1 MSRTRGRRRQV
12 AATLGATVVIV
23 GVLGGLSAAS
33 GARQGRHRP
42 HAGRGAG
49 PSAVEV
55 AVARRGSAREEVTVS
70 GVVAARAT
78 VDVASMLPGPVRT
91 LAVVPGQRVRA
102 GQLLAVVSD
111 SLANGQLAL
120 AKAAAATANAK
131 LQAARAGPRPQAVAV
146 AKATLEKA
154 ESTLSSARSTYQ
166 DTLAVVARDHQA
178 GIADALVG
186 LRKAKATL
194 SSADQVLNDA
204 QAAAAATDHA
214 ALDSAKAALSKA
226 RTSFASAET
235 SEQTAI
241 TVDRDAEAA
250 RAAAN
255 ALAFSSAEAVL
266 EKAKEALASAETSEQ
281 TAITVDRDAEAQ
293 TAAANAAAVASA
305 EAALSKAQADA
316 AAAATVEAED
326 EQAVLQAQGDQDD
339 SSSDAAPADA
349 NTADA
354 TSLANAEAAL
364 SNAVA
369 ATTAADAALA
379 QASEQLSAAEAPPPS
394 IPLAQDAA
402 AVTQAQQAVSAAQL
416 GVSQASEQLRAA
428 EAPPPSATLAKA
440 AAGVAQAALSVRQA
454 DLTLAEARTPTT
466 SARDTARAALSA
478 AVSGLTVA
486 RAELALSAAPPRPST
501 LQPLVAAAH
510 EALVAVHKAQA
521 TVAEER
527 ITAPIGGTIVS
538 VGAVENERVGT
549 GAILAVLESRTLTIQ
564 AALAQEDL
572 PTVRVG
578 EPAVVTAPGAPSSL
592 PATVAGVGAAS
603 TPGAT
608 SFPVTLAL
616 SSDPAW
622 LRPGEVV
629 AATITTRSYP
639 SAVLIPAAALV
650 SLGGATQV
658 FVVSHGTGH
667 SKLLARR
674 AAHRGPTK
682 RAQGS
687 GVVRLVGVHVEITD
701 GTTAM
706 VTGLAPGTEV
716 VTFGQTY
723 LARGDR
729 VSVVGT
735 GTVPSSL
742 TGSAVGGLLAATAL
756 PPSGG
761 HAVGASG
768 RRGGHG
774 AAGG

>member
-241 TVDRDAEAA
+241 TVD
-250 RAAAN
+250 
-255 ALAFSSAEAVL
+255 
-266 EKAKEALASAETSEQ
+266 Q
-281 TAITVDRDAEAQ
+281 DAEAQ

-428 EAPPPSATLAKA
+428 EAPPPSAALAKA